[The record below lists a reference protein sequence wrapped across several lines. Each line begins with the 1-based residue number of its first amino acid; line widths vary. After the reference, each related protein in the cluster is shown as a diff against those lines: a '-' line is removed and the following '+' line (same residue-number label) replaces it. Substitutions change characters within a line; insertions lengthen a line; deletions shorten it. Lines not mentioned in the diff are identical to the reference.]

1 MPDSPT
7 PLEAEAEAPSLK
19 LKTARTLKWNTIDRV
34 STQILYAVVGVVL
47 ANILPVADFGLVG
60 LILMFQAFAVIFVD
74 SGFGAALLQK
84 KEATQED
91 YSTIFWFNLIMSLV
105 IYTLLW
111 FAAPAIAGYFHSPEL
126 LWLSRE
132 MFLTFIFTAL
142 GVVQTNQLMKKMEVK
157 QIAVSNFVGMIVSSG
172 IGIGLAL
179 GGYGVHALVWQ
190 YVSLAATK
198 TGWLWLTGK
207 WRPSAVISR
216 RSFSQMWRVGL
227 GVFSSSFLNT
237 LCQYLYTWLIGR
249 YFPITTLA
257 IYSQADKW
265 SKMGSASLS
274 GIMTASFVP
283 MLSRFHDDAE
293 QFRSKLGKINRF
305 AAFITFPLLGGMA
318 AMATPL
324 FHTLFGE
331 KWDAAIPLF
340 QILCLRGIFV
350 TLTSL
355 CTNYLLSL
363 GRSRKLVESEI
374 VKDGALLVAALLTL
388 PTGSV
393 EIMVWGMT
401 AASVLTSVYVLAIT
415 ASATRYSLLRQL
427 RDLTPYFLLTAA
439 ICALILLIGEAG
451 MRAWITLTVDVAV
464 ALGLYIAVL
473 RITGSAVLADALD
486 YLLGRFRRR

>member
-1 MPDSPT
+1 MSEIPKPLNPD
-7 PLEAEAEAPSLK
+7 AEAPSLK

-47 ANILPVADFGLVG
+47 ANILPVEDFGLVG

-105 IYTLLW
+105 IYAILW
-111 FAAPAIAGYFHSPEL
+111 FAAPLIADYFHSPEL

-142 GVVQTNQLMKKMEVK
+142 GVVQTNQLMKRMEVK
-157 QIAVSNFVGMIVSSG
+157 QIAISNFAGMIVSSG

-179 GGYGVHALVWQ
+179 GGFGVHALVWQ

-207 WRPSAVISR
+207 WRPAAVISR
-216 RSFSQMWRVGL
+216 NSFSQMWRVGL

-249 YFPITTLA
+249 YFPMTTLGV
-257 IYSQADKW
+257 YSQADKW

-283 MLSRFHDDAE
+283 LLSRFHDDAE
-293 QFRSKLGKINRF
+293 QFRGKIGKINRF

-318 AMATPL
+318 AMAEPL

-374 VKDGALLVAALLTL
+374 VKDGALLLAAVITL

-393 EIMVWGMT
+393 EIMVWGMMI
-401 AASVLTSVYVLAIT
+401 ASLLTSLYVLVIT
-415 ASATRYSLLRQL
+415 ASATRYSIIRHL
-427 RDLTPYFLLTAA
+427 RDLSPYFLITAA
-439 ICALILLIGEAG
+439 ICGIIWLIGEAG
-451 MRAWITLTVDVAV
+451 MQPWLTLVIDVAV
-464 ALGLYIAVL
+464 ALVLYVSIL
-473 RITGSAVLADALD
+473 RMTGSVVLADALE